1 METATF
7 EYWMENQDRWATML
21 IVANDISAMYSLPTL
36 PEDQIRW
43 LGGYKALP
51 LMWWKDSSAG
61 GRAGIGHRY
70 SSEKRAYKL
79 EDLNCVSSEDRIC
92 CMQGVVGILKH
103 RMHLAGR
110 ELDLVLGI
118 SRSTVHNLLTGWDAQ
133 SRDFKVMFYGL
144 SGDMRNKGLRNLV
157 LGATS

>member
-21 IVANDISAMYSLPTL
+21 IIANDISAMYSLPTL
-36 PEDQIRW
+36 PEQQIRR
-43 LGGYKALP
+43 LGGAKALQF
-51 LMWWKDSSAG
+51 MWWRDRVS
-61 GRAGIGHRY
+61 GRANIGH
-70 SSEKRAYKL
+70 SFTKLTYKL
-79 EDLNCVSSEDRIC
+79 EDLNCVSSEDRVC
-92 CMQGVVGILKH
+92 CMQGVVGVLKH
-103 RMHLAGR
+103 RMHLAGG